1 MNVINIYWINVWKFQ
16 RTKIFENVFLL
27 YIENEYFHNYICI
40 FRPEWL
46 YESRW
51 VRLSNLHVPIPHSK
65 CLGIVGDLWFTLW
78 FYISKT
84 LKTYKLFIYPNAPLY
99 FSISLFFI
107 LFSYFS
113 CLSVYPCFICG
124 IYKDGLCL
132 FIVTM
137 FVILEP
143 TYLVGAQELWIFFTS
158 YICMK
163 SVQCVY

>member
-1 MNVINIYWINVWKFQ
+1 MYGNFKEQKYFKMYFYSLLKMN
-16 RTKIFENVFLL
+16 
-27 YIENEYFHNYICI
+27 YFHNYICI

-51 VRLSNLHVPIPHSK
+51 VRLSYLHGPIPHSK
-65 CLGIVGDLWFTLW
+65 CSGIVGDLLLTLW
-78 FYISKT
+78 FYIPKT

-99 FSISLFFI
+99 FFISLFFI

-113 CLSVYPCFICG
+113 CLSVHSYFICE

-143 TYLVGAQELWIFFTS
+143 TYLVGAQELWIFCTY